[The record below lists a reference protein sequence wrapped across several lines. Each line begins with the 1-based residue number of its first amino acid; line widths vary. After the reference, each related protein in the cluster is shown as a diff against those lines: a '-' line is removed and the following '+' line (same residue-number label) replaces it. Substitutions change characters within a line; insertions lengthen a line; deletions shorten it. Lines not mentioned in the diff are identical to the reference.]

1 MACGGLVTLMATL
14 SFTLPARTET
24 ILTTPD
30 ERRMVARA
38 IGIAQDALEAGW
50 PRDLLEDLVAVSMA
64 ETTAGLFMEG
74 DLDKVGQRTPD
85 GRTWGPS
92 YGPMHVR
99 SIIEE
104 TGTGSARDI
113 ERLRDPVGALSAAL
127 EIYEDEGWRPWSS
140 VKSKRHLEYKPYA
153 QQVDYVVGLMES
165 GKRESA
171 PPVRMNDAVR
181 VSQATPVDVREQ
193 TGDRASLRG
202 TRARNRVSGR

>member
-1 MACGGLVTLMATL
+1 M
-14 SFTLPARTET
+14 
-24 ILTTPD
+24 TTPD

-38 IGIAQDALEAGW
+38 IGIAQDALVAGW
-50 PRDLLEDLVAVSMA
+50 PRELLEDLVAVSMA

-113 ERLRDPVGALSAAL
+113 QRLQDPVGALSAAL
-127 EIYEDEGWRPWSS
+127 EIYEKEGWRPWSS

-165 GKRESA
+165 GQRESA
-171 PPVRMNDAVR
+171 APV
-181 VSQATPVDVREQ
+181 SI
-193 TGDRASLRG
+193 DRAVEAFRG
-202 TRARNRVSGR
+202 TQAKNNVSGR

>member
-1 MACGGLVTLMATL
+1 MACGGLATLMATL
-14 SFTLPARTET
+14 SFTLPASAET

-50 PRDLLEDLVAVSMA
+50 PRELLEDLVAVSMA

-113 ERLRDPVGALSAAL
+113 QRLQDPVGALSAAL
-127 EIYEDEGWRPWSS
+127 EIYEEEGWRPWSS

-153 QQVDYVVGLMES
+153 QQVDYVLGLMEGGQS
-165 GKRESA
+165 ESFA
-171 PPVRMNDAVR
+171 P
-181 VSQATPVDVREQ
+181 VSI
-193 TGDRASLRG
+193 DRAVEASRG
-202 TRARNRVSGR
+202 TRAKNNTSGR